1 VSRRLALAVGL
12 LAAAYFACF
21 LTYGINLEDEGLI
34 LYQIARTAH
43 GEVPYFDFH
52 TGYTPGV
59 FYLNAA
65 LFHLFG
71 ESLVPIRILLLAVNA
86 TLIGLLYALARPFAG
101 EALAA
106 AAALG
111 YAAFLPFFVGQFA
124 SFNIPYPS
132 WYAGLA
138 FLAVEKAFDRYLVR
152 GGGAWLVVAGFLAG
166 LAFTMKPNAG
176 VLAVLAC
183 GLTLALIGAGEGDP
197 DRRSARVLLVL
208 AALFLFATFDFDLAE
223 YEVPMILGA
232 PLFLIVGRLG
242 WARARA
248 SHGVRLWPGIGL
260 VALGAALPT
269 APWLVY
275 FIQLLGP
282 RLFVREV
289 LLIGSGAERIYATP
303 YPLPVGFP
311 HVWPLLT
318 AAALIVL
325 GGLGLAAEGRRIRHR
340 AAVMWVLGAA
350 TALVALGWLRF
361 RMPEGVSMSVAW
373 QAQHVG
379 FYAAPPLGLAVAA
392 VCLRRWRGPT
402 AAGGVLERRLL
413 GALVFALC
421 MFLMLYPR
429 IDTMHL
435 IIAIPATL
443 VLAAAAAARLAR
455 AWAAVL
461 ALPPRVLRGVL
472 AGGAAALAL
481 TAALPNYAGL
491 LRRDGVP
498 PTTLASP
505 RASVHVEAA
514 RGEDVRALNAVL
526 SYLHPRLARGASLF
540 AFPALALVPYALGQ
554 PTPTAHDYFF
564 PGRPDHRDEA
574 AVVRTLDVVQ
584 PAYLV
589 TLNRRLGFFSESP
602 MYYFL
607 LRAYVR
613 RHYTLAARFGRYDIL
628 RRDGPG
634 ATAEVDDAEPSVA
647 AGDPGADP
655 GAVLA
660 ALADPDREIRR
671 AAVRAFLARAG
682 DAAGVSALAA
692 AWAPDER
699 RQLLLVRN
707 LGEAGDTRAVDYLV
721 GTVDTAG
728 TRLRAEA
735 AGALTY
741 LALRGT
747 ADRYLF
753 TDVPQQPP
761 RGLVPERAVPIERL
775 RSWMADYR
783 QRRLIGI
790 YAARALGEAGD
801 TAAVPVL
808 ERVLATE
815 QTRPYLQVPAGEA
828 LVGLGRLDHL
838 CSLVRLLGEL
848 KHDVQDWV
856 PSFLI
861 DVAPAHPQ
869 ELATC
874 LREGLAHGVP
884 PAREDCAWVAGAAG
898 LDALAPDLRQ
908 ALDDPET
915 SVRVA
920 AMWSL
925 GTLRDEVARP
935 ALTHLADDPDAGVRA
950 FANEALGR
958 LDGGHS

>member
-1 VSRRLALAVGL
+1 MSRRLAPLAVAAV
-12 LAAAYFACF
+12 AAAYFASF

-65 LFHLFG
+65 LFRLFG
-71 ESLVPIRILLLAVNA
+71 ESLVPIRVLLVAVNA
-86 TLIGLLYALARPFAG
+86 TLVGLLYVLVRPLAGSALAT
-101 EALAA
+101 

-152 GGGAWLVVAGFLAG
+152 GGGTWLVVAGFLAG
-166 LAFTMKPNAG
+166 VAFTMKPNAG

-183 GLTLALIGAGEGDP
+183 GLGLALVAAGESDP
-197 DRRSARVLLVL
+197 DRGSARLLLVL
-208 AALFLFATFDFDLAE
+208 AALFLLATFDFDLVE
-223 YEVPMILGA
+223 YEAPMLLGA
-232 PLFLIVGRLG
+232 PFFLIVGRLV
-242 WARARA
+242 WARARE
-248 SHGVRLWPGIGL
+248 SHGLRLWRAVGL

-269 APWLVY
+269 GPWLVY
-275 FIQLLGP
+275 FVLRLGP

-289 LLIGSGAERIYATP
+289 LLVGSGAERIYATP

-311 HVWPLLT
+311 HVWPLL
-318 AAALIVL
+318 AAAAVVVI
-325 GGLGLAAEGRRIRHR
+325 GALGLAAERRRIRHR
-340 AAVMWVLGAA
+340 SAVVWVAGGAA
-350 TALVALGWLRF
+350 ALVGLACLRF
-361 RMPEGVSMSVAW
+361 RMPEGVTSSIVW

-379 FYAAPPLGLAVAA
+379 FYAAPPLGVAVAA
-392 VCLRRWRGPT
+392 VCLGRWRG
-402 AAGGVLERRLL
+402 AGGRFGVGERRLL

-421 MFLMLYPR
+421 MYLMLYPR

-435 IIAIPATL
+435 IIALPAML
-443 VLAAAAAARLAR
+443 VVAAAAAARLAR

-461 ALPPRVLRGVL
+461 RLPERVPRVIL
-472 AGGAAALAL
+472 AGGAGALAL

-491 LRRDGVP
+491 LGGHGRP
-498 PTTLASP
+498 PATLASA
-505 RASVHVEAA
+505 RAPIHVEAG

-526 SYLHPRLARGASLF
+526 DHLRDRLPPGAPVF
-540 AFPALALVPYALGQ
+540 TFPALALVPYALDR

-564 PGRPDHRDEA
+564 PGRPDHRPEA
-574 AVVRTLDVVQ
+574 EVMRTLEAVR
-584 PAYLV
+584 PPYLV

-613 RHYTLAARFGRYDIL
+613 SHYVLEARFGRYDVL
-628 RRDGPG
+628 RRDGRG
-634 ATAEVDDAEPSVA
+634 
-647 AGDPGADP
+647 
-655 GAVLA
+655 GAVVEDDLEPTVADDPEAVFA
-660 ALADPDREIRR
+660 ALADPDRDIRR
-671 AAVRAFLARAG
+671 AALRVFLAHAHT
-682 DAAGVSALAA
+682 AAGVTALAA
-692 AWAPDER
+692 AWAPDEA

-707 LGEAGDTRAVDYLV
+707 LGEAGDERAVDYLV

-747 ADRYLF
+747 SDRYLF
-753 TDVPQQPP
+753 TDVPQVPP
-761 RGLVPERAVPIERL
+761 RALVPERAVPLERL

-801 TAAVPVL
+801 GAAVPVL
-808 ERVLATE
+808 EQVLVAE
-815 QTRPYLQVPAGEA
+815 RQRPYLQVPAAEA
-828 LVGLGRLDHL
+828 LVGLGRLEHL
-838 CSLVRLLGEL
+838 CSLVGLLGEL

-861 DVAPAHPQ
+861 DAASAHPA
-869 ELATC
+869 ELAAC
-874 LREGLAHGVP
+874 LREGLVHDAP
-884 PAREDCAWVAGAAG
+884 LAREACAWVAGAAG
-898 LDALAPDLRQ
+898 LDALSPDLRQ
-908 ALDDPET
+908 ALADPET

-920 AMWSL
+920 AVWSL
-925 GTLRDEVARP
+925 GALHDEAARP
-935 ALTHLADDPDAGVRA
+935 ALAHLADDPDAEMRA
-950 FANEALGR
+950 FAHEALGR
-958 LDGGHS
+958 LDGVRS

>member
-1 VSRRLALAVGL
+1 MSRRLAPLAVGA
-12 LAAAYFACF
+12 LAAAYFASF
-21 LTYGINLEDEGLI
+21 LVYGINLEDEGLI

-43 GEVPYFDFH
+43 GEVPYSDFH

-71 ESLVPIRILLLAVNA
+71 ESLVPIRVLLVAVNA
-86 TLIGLLYALARPFAG
+86 TLVGLLYALVRPFAG
-101 EALAA
+101 GALAA

-138 FLAVEKAFDRYLVR
+138 FLAVEKAFDRYLTR

-183 GLTLALIGAGEGDP
+183 GLSLALLGAGEGDP
-197 DRRSARVLLVL
+197 DRRSARALLLL
-208 AALFLFATFDFDLAE
+208 AALFLFATFDFDLVE

-232 PLFLIVGRLG
+232 PLVLIIGRLG
-242 WARARA
+242 WARARE
-248 SHGVRLWPGIGL
+248 SHGVRLWPAIGL
-260 VALGAALPT
+260 IALGAALPT

-275 FIQLLGP
+275 FILLLGP

-311 HVWPLLT
+311 HVWPLLS
-318 AAALIVL
+318 AAALIVI

-340 AAVMWVLGAA
+340 SAVVWVAGAA
-350 TALVALGWLRF
+350 TALAGLAWLRF
-361 RMPEGVSMSVAW
+361 RMPEGVTMSVAW

-379 FYAAPPLGLAVAA
+379 FYAAPPLGVAVAV
-392 VCLRRWRGPT
+392 VCLRRWRDP
-402 AAGGVLERRLL
+402 AAVGRVLDRRLL

-455 AWAAVL
+455 AWATVL
-461 ALPPRVLRGVL
+461 GVPERALRGVL
-472 AGGAAALAL
+472 AVGASALAL

-498 PTTLASP
+498 PAALASS
-505 RASVHVEAA
+505 RAPIHVEAV

-526 SYLHPRLARGASLF
+526 AYLRPRLARGASLF
-540 AFPALALVPYALGQ
+540 AFPALALVPYALDH

-574 AVVRTLDVVQ
+574 EVVRTLDVAQSTYV
-584 PAYLV
+584 V

-613 RHYTLAARFGRYDIL
+613 RHYRLEARFGRYDIL
-628 RRDGPG
+628 RRDGAD
-634 ATAEVDDAEPSVA
+634 ATAVVDDSGPPVA
-647 AGDPGADP
+647 TGDPH
-655 GAVLA
+655 AVLA

-682 DAAGVSALAA
+682 DAAGVIALAA
-692 AWAPDER
+692 VWAPDET

-707 LGEAGDTRAVDYLV
+707 LGESGDTRAVDYLV

-728 TRLRAEA
+728 TRLRGEA

-741 LALRGT
+741 LALRAT

-753 TDVPQQPP
+753 TDVPLPPP
-761 RGLVPERAVPIERL
+761 RGLVPDRAVPIERL
-775 RSWMADYR
+775 RSWVADYR

-790 YAARALGEAGD
+790 YAERALGEAGD

-815 QTRPYLQVPAGEA
+815 KTRPYLQVPAGES
-828 LVGLGRLDHL
+828 LVALGRLEHL
-838 CSLVRLLGEL
+838 CSLVGLLGEL

-861 DVAPAHPQ
+861 DAAPAHPA
-869 ELATC
+869 ELAAC

-884 PAREDCAWVAGAAG
+884 LAREDSAWVAGAAG
-898 LDALAPDLRQ
+898 LDALAPDLRR
-908 ALDDPET
+908 ALADPET